1 MTVSSRAASDDVP
14 WLTAEELHDWFSLSA
29 LAERL
34 PAVLDAQLQREAG
47 LSMFEYVVLA
57 HLSESPDRAR
67 RMSQLAMLANGSLSR
82 LSHGVARLE
91 ARGWVERRP
100 CADDGRATE
109 AVLTEAGWEKVVATA
124 PVHVREVRRL
134 VLDPLTAQQR
144 AALGVAA
151 RAVLTATDPAAAS
164 WLAEG
169 LPGRA

>member
-1 MTVSSRAASDDVP
+1 MTVSPPALDEVP
-14 WLTAEELHDWFSLSA
+14 WLTAEELHDWFALVA

-34 PAVLDAQLQREAG
+34 PAVLDAHLQREAG

-57 HLSESPDRAR
+57 HLSESPGRVR
-67 RMSQLAMLANGSLSR
+67 RMSQLALLANGSLSR

-91 ARGWVERRP
+91 ARGWVLRRP

-124 PVHVREVRRL
+124 PLHVREVRRL

-151 RAVLTATDPAAAS
+151 RAVLAATDPAAAS
-164 WLAEG
+164 WLAQGVQERG
-169 LPGRA
+169 